1 MLNGPSGPVG
11 NFSLIDVAEH
21 QWKYIAQLIERLRNG
36 ECREISPTPAAF
48 EEYEAARIEAA
59 KNTIFGSGCKSWYL
73 DDEGVP
79 ATWPWSQ
86 AKFRE
91 AMAAPRAEHFEFR

>member
-1 MLNGPSGPVG
+1 MSARPIALQMSPFSAYLESG
-11 NFSLIDVAEH
+11 
-21 QWKYIAQLIERLRNG
+21 IAQLIERLCNG